1 MSNMWR
7 ESSRTSKKKE
17 MRYMK
22 KTNELE
28 TKSKGKNTGH
38 LYEGTNE
45 FKKSFQHRTNL
56 VKD

>member
-1 MSNMWR
+1 
-7 ESSRTSKKKE
+7 